1 MVKLK
6 SVFQINKFQEFHSS
20 PISIFLSCTLTYL
33 LVLHVLDSVWY
44 SRIYLEKTNALHSS
58 FVCFYFRKLRDKLME
73 NERFTLALEITSK
86 CGLDAT
92 PVHFLLG
99 VSRLKCGNLEKARE
113 HLGRCLTVI
122 NLILMRGKF

>member
-1 MVKLK
+1 M
-6 SVFQINKFQEFHSS
+6 HSY
-20 PISIFLSCTLTYL
+20 LLTYL

-44 SRIYLEKTNALHSS
+44 SRIYLEKTNALHSF

-99 VSRLKCGNLEKARE
+99 VSRLKCGHLEKARE

-122 NLILMRGKF
+122 NLILMRGEF